1 MILTAKNCL
10 DPKPNEF
17 KFKTSPNPKLV
28 NRSQEVRPYSGPLWL
43 LIVLVPLRDEVILPL
58 I

>member
-1 MILTAKNCL
+1 MTAMTYL
-10 DPKPNEF
+10 DLKPNRF

-43 LIVLVPLRDEVILPL
+43 LIVLVPLRDKVILPL